1 MEGHRLVKEK
11 YLENVKEFLPE
22 QQEAEMQEEKE
33 QDVFPEE
40 VIAEAEMLG
49 FSSAEELQDKIK
61 QGMPIKNYDTSALIH
76 QVSEA
81 LDGNY
86 KQENLWEADQESLS
100 KEAQYEQSDVGMNES
115 EMELELEI

>member
-1 MEGHRLVKEK
+1 M
-11 YLENVKEFLPE
+11 
-22 QQEAEMQEEKE
+22 
-33 QDVFPEE
+33 
-40 VIAEAEMLG
+40 
-49 FSSAEELQDKIK
+49 
-61 QGMPIKNYDTSALIH
+61 IH